1 MNTDFIK
8 GVVVP
13 MITPIDKDE
22 LIDEAAIRSQ
32 VDYVIDGGV
41 SGILL
46 FGSNGEFYVVEEGR
60 DGERLKDR
68 CRSGGRWTRSGILR
82 HRCYQHQ
89 KVRSSCKDGSSKR
102 RSKRICSAAD
112 VLKAN

>member
-46 FGSNGEFYVVEEGR
+46 FGSNGEFYVVEEDER
-60 DGERLKDR
+60 ERLKDR
-68 CRSGGRWTRSGILR
+68 CRSGRWTCSGILR
-82 HRCYQHQ
+82 YRRYQHQ
-89 KVRSSCKDGSSKR
+89 KVRSSRKDGSSKR

>member
-46 FGSNGEFYVVEEGR
+46 FGSN
-60 DGERLKDR
+60 
-68 CRSGGRWTRSGILR
+68 
-82 HRCYQHQ
+82 QHQ